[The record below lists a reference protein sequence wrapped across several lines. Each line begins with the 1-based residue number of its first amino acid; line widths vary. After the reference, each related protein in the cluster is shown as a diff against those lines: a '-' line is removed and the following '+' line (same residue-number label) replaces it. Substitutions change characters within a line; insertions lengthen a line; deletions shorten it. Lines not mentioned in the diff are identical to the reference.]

1 MAATSRAADHGVLWL
16 ALALAMASFGGVRGR
31 RAASRGMLA
40 LAFASATVNGPIK
53 LLVRRPR
60 PSHRRRLSG
69 FRMPH
74 SYSFPSGHATSAFA
88 FATAASCELP
98 IVAPFVIP
106 LASLVAY
113 SRVYLGVHYPSD
125 VVFGAAIG
133 VASGLA
139 VTSLPAKADHAN
151 AGRAKHT

>member
-16 ALALAMASFGGVRGR
+16 ALALAMASLGGDRGR
-31 RAASRGMLA
+31 RAAKRGLLA
-40 LAFASATVNGPIK
+40 LGLASATVNGPIK

-60 PSHRRRLSG
+60 PSGRLRG
-69 FRMPH
+69 RLRMPR

-88 FATAASCELP
+88 FATAVSRE
-98 IVAPFVIP
+98 APTLGPFLIP
-106 LASLVAY
+106 LASLVAF

-125 VVFGAAIG
+125 VVFGAAVG

-139 VTSLPAKADHAN
+139 VTLCP
-151 AGRAKHT
+151 